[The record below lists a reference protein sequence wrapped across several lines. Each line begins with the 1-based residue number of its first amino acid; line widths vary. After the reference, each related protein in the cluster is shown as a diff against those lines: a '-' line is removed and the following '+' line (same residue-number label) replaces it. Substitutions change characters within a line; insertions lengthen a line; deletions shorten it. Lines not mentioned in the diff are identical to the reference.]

1 MPLIAFATLL
11 ASLGLG
17 MLVPALP
24 MLTAGEGPAAQ
35 SFLVSL
41 FGVARLVCSLP
52 AGWLADRLG
61 LRRVAVVG
69 LLLLFVGSALGAL
82 DGDFRVLSL
91 ALALQGAG
99 SAVFAT
105 VAMTGLV
112 LLAGPAGRARAMT
125 LFQAALL
132 LAFSIG
138 PMIGGLL
145 IGAFGVRAPFFSQAL
160 CAALAFAL
168 VPQLPARAAMSVRRG
183 GPGGRV
189 LTAGLVGGMAMAFAA
204 FSVRIT
210 VPWVVAPAFAIG
222 VLHLSAERLGLIVG
236 VGTLINLAILPINTR
251 LIGAY
256 GATAALGVSV
266 VTTAAGIV
274 LGLVPSEPA
283 LWGAIALIMAGTGAL
298 LPSAGVLVLE
308 GGAPEQ
314 TGRTMGLFR
323 TCGDI
328 GMAAG
333 PVLVTA
339 IASRLGAEPANAYLV
354 SLGLLGVCAAVLLA
368 SRLATV
374 RPAAERPR

>member
-1 MPLIAFATLL
+1 MPLLAFATLL

-61 LRRVAVVG
+61 LRRVAVAG
-69 LLLLFVGSALGAL
+69 LLLLVAGSALGAL
-82 DGDFRVLSL
+82 DGDFRILSL

-138 PMIGGLL
+138 PMIGGVL
-145 IGAFGVRAPFFSQAL
+145 IGAFGVRAPFLSQAL
-160 CAALAFAL
+160 CAALALTL
-168 VPQLPARAAMSVRRG
+168 VPQLPAHAGAPIRRG
-183 GPGGRV
+183 GQGGRV
-189 LTAGLVGGMAMAFAA
+189 LTPGLVGGMAMAFAA

-236 VGTLINLAILPINTR
+236 VGTLVNLAILPINTR

-283 LWGAIALIMAGTGAL
+283 LWGSIALIMAGTGAL

-308 GGAPEQ
+308 GSAPEQ

-333 PVLVTA
+333 PVLVAA
-339 IASRLGAEPANAYLV
+339 IASRLGTEPANAYLV

-368 SRLATV
+368 SRLGPF
-374 RPAAERPR
+374 RPAAVGG